1 MKNVT
6 VSPKYQIVIPKEIRQ
21 QTGIRPGQKM
31 AVFQIGDIIELAP
44 VKDIKTLRG
53 SLAGLRTEVDRTERD
68 LP

>member
-6 VSPKYQIVIPKEIRQ
+6 VSPKYQIVIPKEVRQ

-53 SLAGLRTEVDRTERD
+53 SLTGLRTEVDRTERD

>member
-1 MKNVT
+1 
-6 VSPKYQIVIPKEIRQ
+6 
-21 QTGIRPGQKM
+21 M

-44 VKDIKTLRG
+44 VKDIETLRG